1 MNDEGGQGT
10 TKRWMHVDLGA
21 VTRTLAFTLSAM
33 VCGAPG
39 SVFSVSFPRQIY
51 L

>member
-1 MNDEGGQGT
+1 MMREVKALPKG
-10 TKRWMHVDLGA
+10 WMRVALGA
-21 VTRTLAFTLSAM
+21 VTRTLAFTLSEM
-33 VCGAPG
+33 VCGASD

>member
-1 MNDEGGQGT
+1 MMREVKALPGGWMPVALGT
-10 TKRWMHVDLGA
+10 
-21 VTRTLAFTLSAM
+21 VTRTLAFILSE
-33 VCGAPG
+33 VVFGAPD